1 MIVMV
6 VRSPARFFRS
16 VRFRL
21 TLWYLALLAVIIGA
35 FGLTVYYAQ
44 EHSLAT
50 QFDETLRTRV
60 QQVALT
66 YNATTGQLN
75 VTTTVPQK
83 SAIGLATGKNVGTV
97 TQGLNINEVGV
108 LLSPQGQ
115 VLQEFGNLTPASV
128 NDIVTLTLK
137 AATET
142 MRDSLA
148 LVRMPDETLA
158 VASSG
163 KPSDFGLVGM
173 SIVQQQR
180 VVAYLA
186 FGMATSVSQELSN
199 LAMTLL
205 IAGVLVLLLAAM
217 GGFWLAGRAMRP
229 VQAITATARQIEAY
243 DLSRRL
249 ALKRR
254 DELGELSG
262 TFDLMLDR
270 LEGAFTRQ
278 RQFTADASHEL
289 RTPLTIIELKAS
301 QLLEQDDLTD
311 RQRANLT
318 VIQQERQ
325 HMTHLVDDLLLLARA
340 DAGHAHARHEIV
352 HLDEVILEVVERLG
366 PLAQERHLRVEV
378 GDLPDLTVLG
388 DRLYLLRMLGN
399 LIENALKYSG
409 SVGTCVHIKLAP
421 CKLDTA
427 QWAHLTVS
435 DDGPGIPVNHLP
447 HVFERF
453 YRVDVS
459 RTHSGVTS
467 ADTSASSERAG
478 SGLGLAIAR
487 WIAQAHDGD
496 ITIDSNADKGT
507 VCTVL
512 LPLHDVLD
520 A

>member
-1 MIVMV
+1 
-6 VRSPARFFRS
+6 

-50 QFDETLRTRV
+50 QFDDLLRTRI
-60 QQVALT
+60 QQIALT
-66 YNATTGQLN
+66 YNATTQQLD

-83 SAIGLATGKNVGTV
+83 PGTVGTISTV
-97 TQGLNINEVGV
+97 TRGLNTNEVGV
-108 LLSPQGQ
+108 LLAPDGH
-115 VLQEFGNLTPASV
+115 VLQSLGNLTPGSI

-137 AATET
+137 AATNT
-142 MRDSLA
+142 TRGSLA
-148 LVRMPDETLA
+148 LTPLPDDTLTL
-158 VASSG
+158 ASSG
-163 KPSDFGLVGM
+163 KSNDYGLVGM

-186 FGMATSVSQELSN
+186 FGMPTNGFSQQLSS

-205 IAGVLVLLLAAM
+205 IAGLLVLLLAAL

-229 VQAITATARQIEAY
+229 VQAITATAQQIEAS

-249 ALKRR
+249 AIKRR
-254 DELGELSG
+254 DELGELAD
-262 TFDLMLDR
+262 TFDHMLDR
-270 LEGAFTRQ
+270 LESAFTRQ

-301 QLLEQDDLTD
+301 RLLDQDTLTD
-311 RQRANLT
+311 RQRADLT

-325 HMTHLVDDLLLLARA
+325 HMTHLVDDLLFLARA
-340 DAGHAHARHEIV
+340 DAGHARARHEIV
-352 HLDEVILEVVERLG
+352 HLDELILEVVERFA

-378 GDLPDLTVLG
+378 GDLPDLTVFG

-399 LIENALKYSG
+399 LVENALKYSG
-409 SVGTCVHIKLAP
+409 PDGTCVRLDLAP
-421 CKLDTA
+421 CEWENMP
-427 QWAHLTVS
+427 WARLTVS
-435 DDGPGIPVNHLP
+435 DDGPGIPAKHLP

-453 YRVDVS
+453 YRADVS
-459 RTHSGVTS
+459 RTHSDAAS
-467 ADTSASSERAG
+467 ADSAERAG

-496 ITIDSNADKGT
+496 ITLDSNVGIGT
-507 VCTVL
+507 VCTVM
-512 LPLHDVLD
+512 LPLAAGD
-520 A
+520 